1 MVFIDDKNLIN
12 KKTFVPKVG
21 SKAMCCQ
28 ITALKFI
35 NKNV

>member
-21 SKAMCCQ
+21 QKLCVV
-28 ITALKFI
+28 K
-35 NKNV
+35 